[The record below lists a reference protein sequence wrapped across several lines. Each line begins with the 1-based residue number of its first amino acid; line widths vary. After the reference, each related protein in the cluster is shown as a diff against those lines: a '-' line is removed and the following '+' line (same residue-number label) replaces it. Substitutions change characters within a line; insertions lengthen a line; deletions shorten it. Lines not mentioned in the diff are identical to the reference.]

1 MRVECKKMFWHQKGL
16 LLVLC
21 YLVLSFALLV
31 LFDTPKNSE
40 IEQNK
45 GAYQYY
51 LQQVEG
57 RCTSETEAF
66 LQGEAARIAQ
76 ANSELQ
82 GLYDDYY
89 DGKLNEKEFSVKAA
103 ADEKAVRYQ
112 KGFELLYQQYNGIR
126 ENTENRW
133 FLSTNGWEG
142 LLAHDSLDFPFVLL
156 LLLLITPVFCQEYE
170 NKMEGLIKAGPKG
183 GRHDAGCKLALA
195 VIVVCALCVLNSGL
209 QVVFYEWKYGLP
221 HGDYPLQSL
230 PYFATST
237 RQATLAGA
245 FLKISVGRLL
255 GSLSF
260 AILIL
265 FVSACVKKY
274 ALTLFTSTAVL
285 LLPQYGFT
293 KPSTKYFL
301 PGPLGLLVSTG
312 YFRGD
317 EYQYDAV
324 IQQKTLLFGEI
335 GSSARWMLLGV
346 NLCLLVLMVA
356 VILKKHTNVW
366 CKRPFCGAKRAAYL
380 LALCAVVSVCSGCS
394 APNRIPEQVL
404 FNLEQCR
411 AYENE
416 HYQFFVENPNT
427 DEATW
432 MMEDKTTGQVQR
444 AVREPMQGNIKVAQ
458 TMFGCG
464 PFIYYMQIESTQT
477 GFLSVSEHLSII
489 EVDTRDFSQR
499 VVVERSLDTN
509 RDEFLG
515 IGQPSEQA
523 AEPFKSIESFFLDD
537 EYFYLVNAGTV
548 TSVSRASGKA
558 KTIIEVPVLKSLAYN
573 GTSIYYINEKS
584 QLMQYDVRTGK
595 KAECYGIITQSFLL
609 TENEIVF
616 INRLKQNQL
625 YAASL
630 ADGTLRKLTKQTV
643 QSFTISG
650 NTVVYTAKADRQE
663 YRTVL
668 KEQQ

>member
-21 YLVLSFALLV
+21 YVVLSFAV
-31 LFDTPKNSE
+31 LFIFDTPKNSE

-45 GAYQYY
+45 KAYQYY

-66 LQGEAARIAQ
+66 LAKEAGQIAQ

-82 GLYDDYY
+82 RLYSDYY
-89 DGKLNEKEFSVKAA
+89 DGKLTEREFSAKVA

-133 FLSTNGWEG
+133 FLSTNGWDG
-142 LLAHDSLDFPFVLL
+142 LLAHDSLDLPFVLL
-156 LLLLITPVFCQEYE
+156 LLLLITPVLCQEYE
-170 NKMEGLIKAGPKG
+170 NKMDDLIKTGPRG
-183 GRHDAGCKLALA
+183 GRHDTRCKLVLA
-195 VIVVCALCVLNSGL
+195 MLVVCALCLMNSSL
-209 QVVFYEWKYGLP
+209 QAAFYEWKYGLP

-237 RQATLAGA
+237 RRATLAGA
-245 FLKISVGRLL
+245 FFEISAGKLL

-260 AILIL
+260 AMLIL

-293 KPSTKYFL
+293 RSSTKYFL
-301 PGPLGLLVSTG
+301 PGPLGLMVSTG
-312 YFRGD
+312 FFRGN
-317 EYQYDAV
+317 EYQYDAMT
-324 IQQKTLLFGEI
+324 QEKTLLFREI
-335 GSSARWMLLGV
+335 GGRARWIILGV

-366 CKRPFCGAKRAAYL
+366 CQRSFCNAKKATCL
-380 LALCAVVSVCSGCS
+380 LALFAALSVCSGCS
-394 APNRIPEQVL
+394 APNNAPKQVL
-404 FNLEQCR
+404 FNLEQR
-411 AYENE
+411 NSYEND
-416 HYQFFVENPNT
+416 HYRFFVENPNT
-427 DEATW
+427 EEATW
-432 MMEDKTTGQVQR
+432 MMENKATGQEQR
-444 AVREPMQGNIKVAQ
+444 AIRDPMQDNTKVAQ
-458 TMFGCG
+458 TMTGQG

-499 VVVERSLDTN
+499 VVLERSLDAN
-509 RDEFLG
+509 RDAFLG
-515 IGQPSEQA
+515 IGQPSEQQV
-523 AEPFKSIESFFLDD
+523 EPFRSVEAFFLGDQ
-537 EYFYLVNAGTV
+537 YFYLVNDGAV
-548 TSVSRASGKA
+548 TRVNRVSGKA
-558 KTIIEVPVLKSLAYN
+558 KTIIEVPVLNSLSYN
-573 GTSIYYINEKS
+573 GTCIYYINEKS

-595 KAECYGIITQSFLL
+595 KGECYGIITQSFLL
-609 TENEIVF
+609 TEKEIVF

-630 ADGTLRKLTKQTV
+630 SDGTLRKITEESV

-650 NTVVYTAKADRQE
+650 NTVVYTAKADQQE
-663 YRTVL
+663 HRAVL